1 MSRTTLRGAIVI
13 DGTGAPGV
21 RTDVTIEDDTIV
33 AVGPDESVGDV
44 VDLDGLVLAPGFIDP
59 HTHLDAQVLW
69 DPDLTPSSWHGVT
82 TAVVGNCG
90 FGIAPAPPQHR
101 ETLVRTLENVEGMSA
116 DALRAGIDWA
126 FETFPEYLDHLR
138 GRDMRLNLAALV
150 GHSPIRLAVMGDESS
165 EREATESEIATM
177 ESLVAEAVA
186 AGGIGFATSRSKNHQ
201 GAGGRPVP
209 SRLASHQEVV
219 RLARASRAAGG
230 RIVQLATGPGLR
242 EPDEL
247 LAFSDEVGAPITWT
261 ALLADVGHRGESV
274 ERLRATRV
282 DHDSVWAQ
290 IACRPIVTQTSMRSP
305 TAFGMCAAFA
315 EVLALPAERRAEPY
329 NDESWRARARAEADE
344 QWGHRWRQITIAES
358 GAHPELVG
366 GMSVADLAE
375 QRGNHPLDVMLDTAL
390 ADDLSTRFRLVLLND
405 DEDEIADLLHAD
417 GALLAL
423 SDAGAH
429 ASQLCDACYT
439 TDLLGGWVRERGSI
453 SLERAVWHLTGNP
466 AARFGLTRRG
476 RIAPGLAADLVA
488 FDPATVAAGA
498 LERVHDLPAGADRL
512 ISRSTGVEHVWV
524 AGTPIRRNGADTD
537 ARPGTVLTA

>member
-1 MSRTTLRGAIVI
+1 MSRTALRGALVV

-33 AVGPDESVGDV
+33 AVGPAEPADTV

-90 FGIAPAPPQHR
+90 FGIAPAPPEHR
-101 ETLVRTLENVEGMSA
+101 ETLIRTLENVEGMSA

-138 GRDMRLNLAALV
+138 RRDVRLNVAALV
-150 GHSPIRLAVMGDESS
+150 GHSPIRLAVLGDESS
-165 EREATESEIATM
+165 EREATEAEIATM
-177 ESLVAEAVA
+177 EQLVAEAIA

-209 SRLASHQEVV
+209 SRLASHAEVV
-219 RLARASRAAGG
+219 RLARASAAAGG

-247 LAFSDEVGAPITWT
+247 LAFSDAVGAPITWT

-274 ERLRATRV
+274 DRLRATRA
-282 DHDSVWAQ
+282 DRDTVWAQ

-305 TAFGMCAAFA
+305 TAFGMCPAFA
-315 EVLALPAERRAEPY
+315 EVLALPPERRTEPY
-329 NDESWRARARAEADE
+329 VDETWRVRARAEADE
-344 QWGHRWRQITIAES
+344 QWGHRWHQITVAES
-358 GAHPELVG
+358 TTHPELVG
-366 GMSVADLAE
+366 DVPVAALAE
-375 QRGNHPLDVMLDTAL
+375 QRGCHPLDVMLDTAL
-390 ADDLSTRFRLVLLND
+390 DDGLTTRFRLVLLND

-439 TDLLGGWVRERGSI
+439 TDLLGGWVRERGTV

-466 AARFGLTRRG
+466 AARFGLTGRG
-476 RIAPGLAADLVA
+476 RIAPGFAADLVA
-488 FDPATVAAGA
+488 FDPSSVAAGA
-498 LERVHDLPAGADRL
+498 LERVNDLPAGADRL
-512 ISRSTGVEHVWV
+512 ISRSTGIEHVWI
-524 AGTPIRRNGADTD
+524 AGTAVRRDGADTD
-537 ARPGTVLTA
+537 ARPGRVLRA